1 MTHLCPCQLVWCKA
15 EWPVSCVD
23 LQQVEQPDQVTGA
36 VPRVTCQHT
45 INNYIEGKAIDIL
58 FGWSFFMRNVFLD
71 FSILFFAAH
80 EKDQPKTISVTFPS
94 MSASQILQ
102 YSSSHTLQ
110 NCILYFNPKKRLK
123 EI

>member
-1 MTHLCPCQLVWCKA
+1 MTHLCPCQLVWCEA

-71 FSILFFAAH
+71 FFKAKNK
-80 EKDQPKTISVTFPS
+80 EK
-94 MSASQILQ
+94 L
-102 YSSSHTLQ
+102 
-110 NCILYFNPKKRLK
+110 KKSGKSLHPTVL
-123 EI
+123 